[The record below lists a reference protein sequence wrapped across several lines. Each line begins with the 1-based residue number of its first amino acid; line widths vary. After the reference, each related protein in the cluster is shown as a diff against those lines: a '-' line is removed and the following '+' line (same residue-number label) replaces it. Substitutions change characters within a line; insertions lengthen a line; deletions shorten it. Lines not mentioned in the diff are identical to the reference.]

1 MINGHKYLPHK
12 YQNKSFY
19 GEIYFD
25 RKKSW
30 YFPDFGLDP
39 DPDQDPFFQ
48 KADPRI
54 RIHIIM
60 KRIRNTVLFTSVIII
75 LLKIF
80 LAFCC
85 VFYWMYLGG
94 ECRVFLWRPESY
106 YSGQTEIIKGNI
118 NKVFFFTKSFLLF

>member
-1 MINGHKYLPHK
+1 MENFYKIQPKSKEEYHKFFFSDIKLLINGHKYLPHK

-54 RIHIIM
+54 RIHVIM
-60 KRIRNTVLFTSVIII
+60 KRIRNTGLFTSVMII

-85 VFYWMYLGG
+85 VFY
-94 ECRVFLWRPESY
+94 
-106 YSGQTEIIKGNI
+106 
-118 NKVFFFTKSFLLF
+118 